1 MPIAFVSGG
10 LLSRSPAQPTERTLP
25 FPPLQ
30 TFTYRQCSG
39 RSGRW
44 AARGRRQRYQGICR
58 ECGRLP
64 PEPPALPRCGGS
76 LHYVRGLTLVLRRKA
91 GAKLAPS
98 CKLATPEKILGR
110 RASGC
115 FRFSVINRHFDRST
129 AHYPHAAASRV
140 VAGYRPTGGKARGS
154 KGTRGR
160 ATSSCCCIPTN
171 FHLFELQ

>member
-76 LHYVRGLTLVLRRKA
+76 LHYVRGLSLVLRRKA
-91 GAKLAPS
+91 PPRSELAPS
-98 CKLATPEKILGR
+98 CKLAGHARKIL
-110 RASGC
+110 AK
-115 FRFSVINRHFDRST
+115 FRSSVIKSSFRSLNGSCRSLRS
-129 AHYPHAAASRV
+129 ACRRYDVLGKHVQVLSLLLLHPHQ
-140 VAGYRPTGGKARGS
+140 
-154 KGTRGR
+154 
-160 ATSSCCCIPTN
+160 IP
-171 FHLFELQ
+171 LI

>member
-30 TFTYRQCSG
+30 TFTYRQCSR

-64 PEPPALPRCGGS
+64 PEPSALPRCGGS
-76 LHYVRGLTLVLRRKA
+76 LHYVRGLSLVLRRKA

-98 CKLATPEKILGR
+98 CKLATPEKILTREWLFSIFRHQSSFRSLNGFSPR
-110 RASGC
+110 LTCRYQPGKSKAKAGRASHVQLLLHPYQ
-115 FRFSVINRHFDRST
+115 FPLI
-129 AHYPHAAASRV
+129 RV
-140 VAGYRPTGGKARGS
+140 RV
-154 KGTRGR
+154 R
-160 ATSSCCCIPTN
+160 ATYLSSN
-171 FHLFELQ
+171 ER